1 MITPPI
7 ELEELVPHRRPM
19 LLLSRIVSFDDQ
31 SASTHSIVEAHW
43 PMIVAEGANALI
55 LIELV
60 AQTAAVNNGWELLQ
74 HEGPRADSR
83 GWIVG
88 IKSATIEVDLIPIG
102 TQIEVESVN
111 QFAYDNF
118 REIRGIAKV
127 EGRQVAEVTLQLMR
141 AEPFPNSKGQG

>member
-1 MITPPI
+1 MTTPPI

-19 LLLSRIVSFDDQ
+19 LLLSKIVSFDDQ
-31 SASTHSIVEAHW
+31 SASTHSVVESHW
-43 PMIVAEGANALI
+43 PMIGIGGANALI

-74 HEGPRADSR
+74 HAGPGADSR

-88 IKSATIEVDLIPIG
+88 IKSATIEVDLLPIG
-102 TQIEVESVN
+102 TQIEVESIN

-118 REIRGIAKV
+118 REIRGIAKI
-127 EGRQVAEVTLQLMR
+127 EGRQVAEATLQLMR
-141 AEPFPNSKGQG
+141 AEPFPNSTGQG